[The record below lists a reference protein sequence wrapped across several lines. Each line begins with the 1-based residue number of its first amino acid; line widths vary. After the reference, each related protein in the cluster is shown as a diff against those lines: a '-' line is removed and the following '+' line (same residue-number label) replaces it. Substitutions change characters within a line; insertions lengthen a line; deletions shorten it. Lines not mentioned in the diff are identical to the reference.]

1 MRPARAVR
9 ALAAAF
15 AIMVVAAMPAG
26 SATPS
31 TVSGLTASVSGD
43 SIVLT
48 GAASFGGQDPVVVGD
63 DAVGDN
69 LGGAPTSPHGT
80 DLDRLLISQPD
91 PATPTLQ
98 FTFDLAGLTAGG
110 VPEHL
115 AYNWDIRVDGGEPQ
129 GGADRSLKTWRT
141 RVASTQS
148 TDPYAAVFTC
158 VPQAPPQTGSSCSAG
173 PDVPV
178 TYDETASE
186 IRMSV
191 PLAVIDATPGST
203 IDAWLRISSPVY
215 IGATFGTQTL
225 AGQYDQATHDQ
236 YVVPTRSVRVGI
248 APVGSPVSYSSGAS
262 LSGSSF
268 TGSLAAPGP
277 GTYTVGA
284 QACFGD
290 NCGTETTTIT
300 IG

>member
-9 ALAAAF
+9 TLAAAF
-15 AIMVVAAMPAG
+15 AIIAVAALPAG

-31 TVSGLTASVSGD
+31 TVSGLTATVSGD

-48 GAASFGGQDPVVVGD
+48 GTATFGGQDPVVVGD
-63 DAVGDN
+63 DAVNDN
-69 LGGAPTSPHGT
+69 LGGAATAPHGT

-141 RVASTQS
+141 RVASTQT

-173 PDVPV
+173 PNVPV
-178 TYDETASE
+178 AYDETASD
-186 IRMSV
+186 IRMSI
-191 PLAVIDATPGST
+191 PLAVIDAKPGST

-225 AGQYDQATHDQ
+225 AGQYDMATHDQ
-236 YVVPTRSVRVGI
+236 YVVPTRSMRVGI
-248 APVGSPVSYSSGAS
+248 APVGSPVNYSSGAS

-268 TGSLAAPGP
+268 TGSLAVPGP

-284 QACFGD
+284 QACFAD
-290 NCGTETTTIT
+290 NCGTETTTVT